1 MPGPIVVTGAGTG
14 IGRAIAMRLARDG
27 VQLALLARDAAR
39 LEETARAAE
48 EAGAPEV
55 LVGSCDIRDR
65 EAVDAAFAAIARDRG
80 AIAALVA
87 NAGVGGPN
95 APGPGDRWDDLVA
108 TNLTGT
114 YHCVRAT
121 LRHLE
126 PAPGL
131 RRIVVTSSILARIG
145 VSGYTGYCASKA
157 GLLGLVRALAVEL
170 GPEGILV
177 NAICPG
183 WVDTEM
189 SREGIEALAE
199 ETSTSY
205 DEALKGALGA
215 VPLARMSSP
224 AEVAG
229 VVAWLLS
236 PDAATVTGQGIDV
249 NGGAWLG

>member
-1 MPGPIVVTGAGTG
+1 MPSTIVVTGAGTG
-14 IGRAIAMRLARDG
+14 IGRAIALRLARDG
-27 VQLALLARDAAR
+27 VQLALLARDATR

-55 LVGSCDIRDR
+55 LVGACDIRDQ
-65 EAVDAAFAAIARDRG
+65 EAVDVAFAAIVRERG
-80 AIAALVA
+80 PIAALVA

-95 APGPGDRWDDLVA
+95 EPGPGDRWDDLVA

-114 YHCVRAT
+114 YHCLRAAQ
-121 LRHLE
+121 RHLE

-131 RRIVVTSSILARIG
+131 RRLVVTSSILARIG
-145 VSGYTGYCASKA
+145 VAGYTGYCASKA

-170 GPEGILV
+170 APEGILV
-177 NAICPG
+177 NAVCPG

-189 SREGIEALAE
+189 SREGIQALAD

-205 DEALKGALGA
+205 DEALKGAMGA
-215 VPLARMSSP
+215 VPLGRMSSP